1 MQWNRDCFKF
11 KLLDSKKLYLGV
23 YNHCG
28 RSVCPSAKCDV
39 GHATEWLEY
48 GTAGS
53 IQEHL
58 ATKIV
63 CIQIFQHIKTERHSN
78 FQIFYLKK
86 FQGAAGLL
94 EGCSIWL
101 APWAAAAGCSGDP
114 QLSLPSTVGP
124 WGACWGR
131 GGWAGMRKE
140 IPFAS
145 AWHLSGDEWIQLS
158 VNSRWASRHW
168 QAGIAPT
175 DSKCAI

>member
-1 MQWNRDCFKF
+1 MTLVWHSNFQVSFCHWQAKWLWSIANLKSLMQWNRDCFKF

-28 RSVCPSAKCDV
+28 RRVCPSAKCDV
-39 GHATEWLEY
+39 GHETEWLEY

-101 APWAAAAGCSGDP
+101 APWAAAAGCTEWWSWAVSAVDCWTLRSLLGPRGMGRNAKGD
-114 QLSLPSTVGP
+114 SF
-124 WGACWGR
+124 R
-131 GGWAGMRKE
+131 
-140 IPFAS
+140 
-145 AWHLSGDEWIQLS
+145 
-158 VNSRWASRHW
+158 
-168 QAGIAPT
+168 
-175 DSKCAI
+175 